1 MTKEITAWVKSH
13 KYCLAGLYAL
23 VFLAGFGIL
32 ELVEPEPKYYLHSS
46 LDDLIPFNEYFV
58 IPYFPW
64 YAWIPFF
71 FLYFMLKD
79 KDSFL
84 RYNFLI
90 FAGGTVCLF
99 IYAIWPNGL
108 ELRQEITSHNI
119 CAWIVKTIRSIDP
132 PCNVCPS
139 IHVSSTVAAH
149 MVVIRYQDFK
159 HSRLIK
165 ALSWILVF
173 LIPVS
178 TLFIKQHSVIDVFWG
193 LVLSLV
199 MALIWEIIRRSPV
212 GGRFLSENVQK

>member
-1 MTKEITAWVKSH
+1 MKNITAWVKSH

-32 ELVEPEPKYYLHSS
+32 ELVEPEPKYYLHSA

-58 IPYFPW
+58 IPYFIW
-64 YAWIPFF
+64 YAWIPLVFI
-71 FLYFMLKD
+71 YFMRKD
-79 KDSFL
+79 GDSDL

-108 ELRQEITSHNI
+108 QLREEITSTNI

-149 MVVIRYQDFK
+149 MVIIRYRGFQ
-159 HSRLIK
+159 HNRLIK
-165 ALSWILVF
+165 TVSWILVF
-173 LIPVS
+173 LIPAG

-193 LVLSLV
+193 VVLTLV
-199 MALIWEIIRRSPV
+199 MALIWEIITRSSAARRSAA
-212 GGRFLSENVQK
+212 